1 MTMMI
6 NKVYNSVVV
15 NNHIGIT
22 VLEYSRSYLLSL
34 VV

>member
-6 NKVYNSVVV
+6 DKVYNLVIL
-15 NNHIGIT
+15 NDHIDII

>member
-6 NKVYNSVVV
+6 DKVYNSVIL
-15 NNHIGIT
+15 NDHIGII
-22 VLEYSRSYLLSL
+22 VLEYSRSYVLSL